1 MSDFTLSIERL
12 EDIVGD
18 VFGVD
23 KKGFYTLRGQRT
35 LSTARHMLWYILH
48 EHMGMSNKE
57 IADRY
62 VRSKRK
68 VIKYISEMKFRVV
81 NQRND
86 REFYKKIMEEL

>member
-1 MSDFTLSIERL
+1 MSDFTLSIERI
-12 EDIVGD
+12 EDIVSD
-18 VFGVD
+18 VFGV
-23 KKGFYTLRGQRT
+23 KKEGFYTLRGQRT

-48 EHMGMSNKE
+48 EHMGMSNKQ